1 MSRVEDLPPDL
12 RAVLSLLV
20 GRQQRY
26 GEIAAMLSIEERAV
40 HDRAHAGLALLA
52 PRQAR
57 ELSAAQREQVGEYL
71 LSQAPAAQQ
80 SAALAYLESS
90 AAARSWARALA
101 GELSPLASGELPAIP
116 TGRSHTEEPIANG
129 AAPAG
134 VGVPAADPHA
144 PAPHD
149 AGVPAADPHAPAP
162 HDAGVPAA
170 DPHAPAPHDAG
181 VSAADPHAPAPHDA
195 GVSAADPHAPAPH
208 DAGVSAADPHA
219 PAPHDA
225 GVSAADNDAAPAAD
239 AKQAPSSRRGGALLL
254 GGLAVVV
261 VVAVALIVGLGGG
274 SSPSSATTSST
285 PSEAGGSTTTATT
298 TPSTTSS
305 TSTSSGKS
313 GSGKKAGEPH
323 LTATLPLTPPNST
336 SKALGLVEVIAEG
349 NEHAFILAAEHLPP
363 TSGFH
368 YAAWLYNTPT
378 DAYFLGG
385 GTTVSSKG
393 TLKAAQSLP
402 SNAAHFATII
412 LTEEHEE
419 RPKQPGP
426 IVLSGAFKL
435 G

>member
-134 VGVPAADPHA
+134 VGVPAADPNA

-149 AGVPAADPHAPAP
+149 AGVPAADPN
-162 HDAGVPAA
+162 
-170 DPHAPAPHDAG
+170 APAPHDAG
-181 VSAADPHAPAPHDA
+181 VSAADD
-195 GVSAADPHAPAPH
+195 
-208 DAGVSAADPHA
+208 
-219 PAPHDA
+219 
-225 GVSAADNDAAPAAD
+225 DAAPAAD

>member
-20 GRQQRY
+20 GRHQRY
-26 GEIAAMLSIEERAV
+26 GEIATMLSIEERAV

-71 LSQAPAAQQ
+71 LSQAPPAQR

-101 GELSPLASGELPAIP
+101 GELAPLASGELPAIP
-116 TGRSHTEEPIANG
+116 TGGSPPGERIANG
-129 AAPAG
+129 AAGDG
-134 VGVPAADPHA
+134 VGVGAPAAESHPPAPQDAVAPVGDPHA
-144 PAPHD
+144 PGPPNAAPN
-149 AGVPAADPHAPAP
+149 PPNAAPDPP
-162 HDAGVPAA
+162 
-170 DPHAPAPHDAG
+170 
-181 VSAADPHAPAPHDA
+181 
-195 GVSAADPHAPAPH
+195 
-208 DAGVSAADPHA
+208 
-219 PAPHDA
+219 
-225 GVSAADNDAAPAAD
+225 NAAPAAD
-239 AKQAPSSRRGGALLL
+239 EAKQAPSSRRGGALLL

-285 PSEAGGSTTTATT
+285 PSESSESGTSTTTATT

-305 TSTSSGKS
+305 TSTSPGKSGSGKS
-313 GSGKKAGEPH
+313 GSGKAGEPH

-385 GTTVSSKG
+385 GTSVSSKG
-393 TLKAAQSLP
+393 TLKAAQALP

>member
-20 GRQQRY
+20 GRHQRY
-26 GEIAAMLSIEERAV
+26 GEIATMLRIEERAV
-40 HDRAHAGLALLA
+40 HDRAHAALALLA
-52 PRQAR
+52 PREAR

-71 LSQAPAAQQ
+71 LSQAPPAER
-80 SAALAYLESS
+80 SAAVAYLESS
-90 AAARSWARALA
+90 AAARSWAQALA
-101 GELSPLASGELPAIP
+101 GELVPLSSGELPAIP
-116 TGRSHTEEPIANG
+116 AGGSVPGGPIANG
-129 AAPAG
+129 TAPDADVVPTAG
-134 VGVPAADPHA
+134 AHP
-144 PAPHD
+144 PAPPD
-149 AGVPAADPHAPAP
+149 VAAS
-162 HDAGVPAA
+162 V
-170 DPHAPAPHDAG
+170 
-181 VSAADPHAPAPHDA
+181 
-195 GVSAADPHAPAPH
+195 
-208 DAGVSAADPHA
+208 
-219 PAPHDA
+219 
-225 GVSAADNDAAPAAD
+225 AD
-239 AKQAPSSRRGGALLL
+239 AKQPPSSRRGGALLL

-285 PSEAGGSTTTATT
+285 ASEAGGSTSTATT

-305 TSTSSGKS
+305 TATNSGKS
-313 GSGKKAGEPH
+313 GSGKSGSGKANEPH
-323 LTATLPLTPPNST
+323 LTATLPLQPPNTT

-363 TSGFH
+363 TNGFH

-385 GTTVSSKG
+385 GTTVSAKG
-393 TLKAAQSLP
+393 TLKAAQALP
-402 SNAAHFATII
+402 SNAAHYATII